1 MKNHPKDSNR
11 TRESWDSNRVN
22 EISFQEFW
30 ETDGGFSTV
39 ASFGTWLEISLY
51 GPVRWDV
58 FWSSLDVSKE
68 PLPCH
73 GDVESQ
79 RLALRPPV

>member
-1 MKNHPKDSNR
+1 MIAMVFLDIAR
-11 TRESWDSNRVN
+11 GVYYAVN
-22 EISFQEFW
+22 EIFVQEFW
-30 ETDGGFSTV
+30 ETD
-39 ASFGTWLEISLY
+39 ASFGIWLEISLH

-58 FWSSLDVSKE
+58 FGSSKDVSKE
-68 PLPCH
+68 PPPCH

>member
-1 MKNHPKDSNR
+1 MIANVFLDIAWGIYYAV
-11 TRESWDSNRVN
+11 T
-22 EISFQEFW
+22 EIFVQEFW

-39 ASFGTWLEISLY
+39 ASFGTWLEISLH

-58 FWSSLDVSKE
+58 FRSSKDVSKE
-68 PLPCH
+68 PPSCH